1 MKGNLI
7 VALVVGALLG
17 FVLGRATKTA
27 PGQPAV
33 AQVAPQAK
41 PAAKADAPK
50 PAPRGTEDPNA
61 VYKIPV
67 ANSPSTGPA
76 TAKVTV
82 VEVTDFQC
90 PYCSR
95 ANTTMKQ
102 VKETYGD
109 DVRIVVKQ
117 NPLSF
122 HQHAHLAAQ
131 AALAAHEQGKYWEMH
146 HKLFENT
153 KALERPSLEKYAQEL
168 GLDLGRFKAALDS
181 QKHKDQIDAEQRMAV
196 SLGAGG
202 TPSFF
207 INGRKVVGAQPL
219 ERFKQVIDEELKKA
233 DALLAKGIKAEDLY
247 AEIIKNGATRPVM
260 LPGAPAE
267 AAEKPA
273 APAAGA
279 IQKASVPEY
288 SPFKGP
294 QHAKVTI
301 VEWSDFECPYCSRGA
316 SVAHEIM
323 KAYPKDVKFVFR
335 HQPLTFHKNARPAA
349 QAAMAAHKQGKF
361 WEMHDK
367 LFANAKALTEENFLA
382 WAKELGL
389 NVDKFKAD
397 LASAEIDKQV
407 TEDSSDGHKV
417 GAGGTPTFFVNGRKV
432 SGAQPFE
439 SFKSIIEE
447 EIKNADALLA
457 KGVKLSEVYDKLTTR
472 EAPKV
477 EIGNSP
483 VKGNPKA
490 KVQIIEFSEFQCPY
504 CTRVL
509 PTLKQIE
516 QAYGDQVAIAFKNYP
531 LGFHQHAQL
540 AAEAG
545 LAAHEQG
552 KFWKMHDVLFENQ
565 KALERPSLEKYAQD
579 VGLDLAKFKA
589 ALDSGKFRDQV
600 QKDMAA
606 ASSVGISGTPSFL
619 INGRLVVGAKPFEEF
634 KAIIDEEL
642 AKK

>member
-1 MKGNLI
+1 MIWLASAGCRMLEARNLDHESTSRTPASARWLAAASLKGAAQVKGNLI

-233 DALLAKGIKAEDLY
+233 DALLAKGIA
-247 AEIIKNGATRPVM
+247 ATFINSTLSER
-260 LPGAPAE
+260 E
-267 AAEKPA
+267 R
-273 APAAGA
+273 
-279 IQKASVPEY
+279 Q
-288 SPFKGP
+288 
-294 QHAKVTI
+294 
-301 VEWSDFECPYCSRGA
+301 
-316 SVAHEIM
+316 
-323 KAYPKDVKFVFR
+323 
-335 HQPLTFHKNARPAA
+335 ARST
-349 QAAMAAHKQGKF
+349 AMASGAFKLVYLAPERF
-361 WEMHDK
+361 RSPRFFAVLRRTPVS
-367 LFANAKALTEENFLA
+367 LFA
-382 WAKELGL
+382 
-389 NVDKFKAD
+389 VD
-397 LASAEIDKQV
+397 
-407 TEDSSDGHKV
+407 
-417 GAGGTPTFFVNGRKV
+417 
-432 SGAQPFE
+432 
-439 SFKSIIEE
+439 
-447 EIKNADALLA
+447 
-457 KGVKLSEVYDKLTTR
+457 
-472 EAPKV
+472 EAH
-477 EIGNSP
+477 
-483 VKGNPKA
+483 
-490 KVQIIEFSEFQCPY
+490 C
-504 CTRVL
+504 
-509 PTLKQIE
+509 
-516 QAYGDQVAIAFKNYP
+516 
-531 LGFHQHAQL
+531 
-540 AAEAG
+540 
-545 LAAHEQG
+545 
-552 KFWKMHDVLFENQ
+552 
-565 KALERPSLEKYAQD
+565 
-579 VGLDLAKFKA
+579 
-589 ALDSGKFRDQV
+589 
-600 QKDMAA
+600 
-606 ASSVGISGTPSFL
+606 IS
-619 INGRLVVGAKPFEEF
+619 
-634 KAIIDEEL
+634 
-642 AKK
+642 

>member
-17 FVLGRATKTA
+17 FVLGRATKS
-27 PGQPAV
+27 PPKQQAV

-41 PAAKADAPK
+41 PDAPK
-50 PAPRGTEDPNA
+50 PARGAEDPNA
-61 VYKIPV
+61 VYKIP
-67 ANSPSTGPA
+67 AGNSPSTGPA
-76 TAKVTV
+76 TAKVTII
-82 VEVTDFQC
+82 EVTDFQC
-90 PYCSR
+90 PYCAR

-109 DVRIVVKQ
+109 AVRIVVKQ

-122 HQHAHLAAQ
+122 HQQAHIAAQ

-146 HKLFENT
+146 HKLFENS
-153 KALERPSLEKYAQEL
+153 KALDRASLDKYAQEL
-168 GLDLGRFKAALDS
+168 GLDMGRFKAALDS
-181 QKHKDQIDAEQRMAV
+181 QKYKEQIDAEQRMVV

-233 DALLAKGIKAEDLY
+233 DALLAKGIKAEDVY

-260 LPGAPAE
+260 LPE
-267 AAEKPA
+267 AAPKAPEKPA
-273 APAAGA
+273 AAAA
-279 IQKASVPEY
+279 MIQKAEVPEY

-294 QHAKVTI
+294 AHAKVTI
-301 VEWSDFECPYCSRGA
+301 VEWSDFECPFCSRGA
-316 SVAHEIM
+316 NVAHEIM
-323 KAYPKDVKFVFR
+323 KAYPNDVKFVFR
-335 HQPLTFHKNARPAA
+335 HQPLSFHKNARPAA
-349 QAAMAAHKQGKF
+349 KAAMAAHRQGKF
-361 WEMHDK
+361 WEMHDQ
-367 LFANAKALTEENFLA
+367 LFANAKSLTEENFIA

-397 LASAEIDKQV
+397 MADPEIDKQISM
-407 TEDSSDGHKV
+407 DSSDGMKI
-417 GAGGTPTFFVNGRKV
+417 GASGTPTFFVNGRKV
-432 SGAQPFE
+432 SGAQPFG
-439 SFKSIIEE
+439 SFKSIIDE
-447 EIKNADALLA
+447 EIRNADTLLA
-457 KGVKLSEVYDKLTTR
+457 KGVKLEELYEKLTSR
-472 EAPKV
+472 EAPKLEV
-477 EIGNSP
+477 GNSP

-490 KVQIIEFSEFQCPY
+490 KVQIFEFSEFQCPF

-516 QAYGDQVAIAFKNYP
+516 QAYGDQVAIVFKNYP

-540 AAEAG
+540 AAEAA

-552 KFWKMHDVLFENQ
+552 KFWQMHDVLFENQ
-565 KALERPSLEKYAQD
+565 KSLERASLEKYAQD
-579 VGLDLAKFKA
+579 IGLDMAKFKA
-589 ALDSGKFRDQV
+589 ALDSGKFREQV

-606 ASSVGISGTPSFL
+606 GSSVGVSGTPSFL
-619 INGRLVVGAKPFEEF
+619 VNGRLVVGAKPFEEF